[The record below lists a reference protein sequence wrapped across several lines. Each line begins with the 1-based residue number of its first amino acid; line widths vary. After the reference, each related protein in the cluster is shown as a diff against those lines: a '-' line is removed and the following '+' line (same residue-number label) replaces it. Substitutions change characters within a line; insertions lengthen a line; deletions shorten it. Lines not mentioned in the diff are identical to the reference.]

1 MPPRASLKGRIST
14 WLRIIGLQFR
24 AMPGANQAPEPIQRR
39 FKAPKIARK
48 TRSTCQSLTTFWA
61 NPLQYLLCSVETR
74 RTVEVYLKQYHAFS
88 CCRKSSFWS
97 RKEIPVSTRV
107 VTVVILAL
115 TFLLLAFG
123 AQQTAKIPRV
133 GFSRTAGL
141 FFAPLRRIP
150 ARPCRLRIR
159 DGHNITP

>member
-1 MPPRASLKGRIST
+1 MALNALRRKIAIHTTRSRSASYAASSWKARLNCMPPRASLKGRIST

-74 RTVEVYLKQYHAFS
+74 RAVEVYLKQYRAFS
-88 CCRKSSFWS
+88 CCRKSVSALERRSQCRPEWS
-97 RKEIPVSTRV
+97 QS
-107 VTVVILAL
+107 
-115 TFLLLAFG
+115 
-123 AQQTAKIPRV
+123 
-133 GFSRTAGL
+133 SSW
-141 FFAPLRRIP
+141 
-150 ARPCRLRIR
+150 
-159 DGHNITP
+159 H